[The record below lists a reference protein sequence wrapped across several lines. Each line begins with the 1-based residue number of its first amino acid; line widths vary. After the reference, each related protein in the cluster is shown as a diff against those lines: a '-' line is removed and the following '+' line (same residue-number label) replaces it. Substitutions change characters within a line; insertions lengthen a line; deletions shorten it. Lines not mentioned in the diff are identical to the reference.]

1 MKRRDM
7 ISSQHA
13 MELLR
18 RLNRQRVTGKLE
30 NLLDDVIDKLIIFSF
45 LDQQFSRS
53 SKIKVASNV

>member
-30 NLLDDVIDKLIIFSF
+30 
-45 LDQQFSRS
+45 
-53 SKIKVASNV
+53 